1 MGERI
6 FTPEQSAAIA
16 ERKKTLLVSAAAG
29 SGKTATLTERII
41 ASVTDKNEPADI
53 SAMLIVTFTRAA
65 AQELRTRIGDALR
78 ASLEK
83 DPDNRHLAHQLLLL
97 PGAKIKTIDGFCAEV
112 VRTGASLVG
121 ISPSFRI
128 ADEAER
134 LLLLRE
140 VMEDFLD
147 DAYAGKAG
155 LSVDGDGFAV
165 FSEELTGARNADALS
180 DILLSVVTSTEGYAE
195 GCGRIRRIA
204 ERLKK
209 EAALDEPFSSR
220 EGAFIRARLID
231 MLTHYKKAYEETL
244 SSLSPTSRY
253 RTLFSGEYETIT
265 AILRIADNGYREV
278 QSLVSSYRFPN
289 LPAVKEALRTPE
301 EEDARALRAAFK
313 SDYEDFCKQYFTF
326 SVDFF
331 KHSLQRTADFASL
344 LYETLNG
351 FTARFRAEKK
361 KRGICDYADLE
372 HYTLSLLYRED
383 GKPSAF
389 AEALSRTYEYIY
401 IDEYQDTNSVQHAI
415 FSAIARENNR
425 FMVGDVKQ
433 SIYSFRHAEP
443 DIFTSLR
450 LSFPP
455 IERAAESPNAGI
467 FMAKNFRSDR
477 AVIDFT
483 NEVFDRLF
491 GVAGESIG
499 YEAGDR
505 LVYGKNKPESG
516 TPVRVS
522 LFSARKDGEET
533 HTENGEVDTD
543 AIDENATD
551 GEIRYLVS
559 EIRRLCDNG
568 RLDNGERIAPKD
580 IAILLRSGKRAA
592 DEIADALKKA
602 GIAATAEEA
611 RDFFLNPEILLV
623 LSLLHAIDNP
633 HRDIPLAALLRSP
646 LYGFTADDLVR
657 IRMKGRTGDTLYEA
671 LLRYYSETADEKA
684 EAFLSELSAFR
695 ELSEGI
701 PIDRLLRHLYTE
713 TGLYTLAENGKNGK
727 SARKN
732 LLLLYNYARKFEAS
746 SFRGLYNFISYVD
759 EIIRRGETIPEAK
772 GGIDNGNAVRIMTIH
787 KSKGLEFPVT
797 FLARAGS
804 SFSREDTKKSLLF
817 HGSFGI
823 ATRFRDETGLA
834 MVDNPVRRALIGYV
848 TEKSAEEEMR
858 VLYVAL
864 TRARERLY
872 VSGVVP
878 HRSDVEKYLSA
889 TALRRR
895 YFSHFTAVTA
905 KSHMTMLL
913 SALSGAHPSY
923 TFSVGDENGEE
934 LPLSPTEVKKE
945 DETNIATVT
954 KDTLVARFS
963 FRYPHAAATA
973 LPHKMTVSRLYPDVL
988 DRGDGTDAPFLTI
1001 EKTTR
1006 TPRFLSGEATVDAAK
1021 RGTATHIFM
1030 QFCDYE
1036 RLKTHTAAEELSRLV
1051 REKFMEES
1059 DAVIVFLDELED
1071 FRLSALFK
1079 ELSEAARIYRELR
1092 FHARFPAAAFTED
1105 AEKKSELSDEKV
1117 LVQGVIDCVY
1127 VRRDGSYV
1135 LVDYK
1140 TDRLTDYERTHR
1152 RAAEEKL
1159 RARHEEQL
1167 SYYAE
1172 AATQMF
1178 GSPPAAVLI
1187 YSLAL
1192 RDTVTVTPKKL
1203 V

>member
-41 ASVTDKNEPADI
+41 ASVTDKSDPADI
-53 SAMLIVTFTRAA
+53 ASMLIVTFTRAA
-65 AQELRTRIGDALR
+65 ASELRTRIGDALR
-78 ASLEK
+78 TALEK

-97 PGAKIKTIDGFCAEV
+97 PGAKIKTIDGFCADV
-112 VRTGASLVG
+112 VRTGASLIG
-121 ISPSFRI
+121 LSPSFRI

-140 VMEDFLD
+140 VMESFID
-147 DAYAGKAG
+147 DAYAGAAG
-155 LSVDGDGFAV
+155 LSVDGDGFAA
-165 FSEELTGARNADALS
+165 FSEELAGARNEDSLS

-195 GCGRIRRIA
+195 GCGRIRSIA
-204 ERLKK
+204 SRLAKDA
-209 EAALDEPFSSR
+209 EADDPFSSR
-220 EGAFIRARLID
+220 EGSFIRARLTD
-231 MLTHYKKAYEETL
+231 MLSHYKTAYGDVL
-244 SSLSPTSRY
+244 ASLAPTSRY
-253 RTLFSGEYETIT
+253 RPLFTGEQERIT
-265 AILRIADNGYREV
+265 AILKATDCGYRETK
-278 QSLVSSYRFPN
+278 QLVCDYTLPS
-289 LPAVKEALRTPE
+289 LPAIKEALRTPE

-313 SDYEDFCKQYFTF
+313 SDYEAICKQYFTF
-326 SVDFF
+326 SADFF
-331 KHSLQRTADFASL
+331 KESLKRTASFAAL
-344 LYETLNG
+344 LYEVLDG

-361 KRGICDYADLE
+361 RRGLCDYADLE
-372 HYTLSLLYRED
+372 HYTLSILYNED
-383 GKPSAF
+383 GTPSAF
-389 AEALSRTYEYIY
+389 AEALSRTYDYIY

-450 LSFPP
+450 LSYPP
-455 IERAAESPNAGI
+455 IEKAENSPNAGI
-467 FMAKNFRSDR
+467 FMSKNFRSDR

-491 GVAGESIG
+491 GVAGAAIG
-499 YEAGDR
+499 YEVGDR
-505 LVYGKNKPESG
+505 LVYGKNRPENG

-522 LFSARKDGEET
+522 LFSAKQ
-533 HTENGEVDTD
+533 DTD
-543 AIDENATD
+543 DTSADTDGTEDGDTPD

-559 EIRRLCDNG
+559 EIRRLCESG
-568 RLDNGERIAPKD
+568 RLDNGERITPKD

-592 DEIADALKKA
+592 DELADALKNA
-602 GIAATAEEA
+602 GIAATAEDS

-657 IRMKGRTGDTLYEA
+657 IRMKGQTGDTLYEA
-671 LLRYYSETADEKA
+671 LLRYRDEAKDEKA

-695 ELSEGI
+695 EVSEGI

-772 GGIDNGNAVRIMTIH
+772 GGLESGDAVRIMTIH

-804 SFSREDTKKSLLF
+804 PFSREDTKKSLLF
-817 HGSFGI
+817 HGSFGV

-848 TEKSAEEEMR
+848 AEKNAEEEMR

-878 HRSDVEKYLSA
+878 HRTDVDKYLSSVL
-889 TALRRR
+889 LRRR

-905 KSHMTMLL
+905 TSHMTMLL

-934 LPLSPTEVKKE
+934 LPPIPTEDTKKA
-945 DETNIATVT
+945 ETDTQTVT
-954 KDTLVARFS
+954 SDLLRARFD

-988 DRGDGTDAPFLTI
+988 DRDKDGTDAPFLTE
-1001 EKTTR
+1001 EKAKSI
-1006 TPRFLSGEATVDAAK
+1006 PRFLSKERIADAAK

-1036 RLKTHTAAEELSRLV
+1036 RLKTHTAQEELSRLV
-1051 REKFMEES
+1051 CEKFMEES
-1059 DAVIVFLDELED
+1059 DAAIVFLDELED
-1071 FRLSALFK
+1071 FRRSALFK
-1079 ELSEAARIYRELR
+1079 ELSDAKRIYRELR
-1092 FHARFPAAAFTED
+1092 FHAGFPAAAFTENT
-1105 AEKKSELSDEKV
+1105 EKKKELSDEKV
-1117 LVQGVIDCVY
+1117 LVQGVTDCVY
-1127 VRRDGSYV
+1127 EREDGSYV

-1140 TDRLTDYERTHR
+1140 TDRLTDYELTHR
-1152 RAAEEKL
+1152 EAAEEKL
-1159 RARHEEQL
+1159 RTRHEEQL
-1167 SYYAE
+1167 SYYAA
-1172 AATQMF
+1172 AATEIF
-1178 GSPPAAVLI
+1178 GKPPAATLI
-1187 YSLAL
+1187 YSLPL

-1203 V
+1203 F